1 VATTKHR
8 PARPRLLVLNQYY
21 WPGVEAT
28 AQLLTELC
36 EALADEYEIQVLTG
50 VLHGHEEE
58 PRLLVRNRVEIVR
71 VSSTAFERS
80 RLGLRALNYGTY
92 LANALLSALTGPRPD
107 LVLTMTDPPMIG
119 DIGLAAARRF
129 GVPLLVISE
138 DVFPEVATRLRRL
151 DSPVLAGV
159 LRQLISL
166 YLQRADRI
174 VAIGET
180 MRRRLEAKG
189 APGERI
195 RVIPN
200 WIDTATIAPQPR
212 ENEWARRHRLDGRFV
227 VMHSGNVGHAQNLD
241 VLVRATTFLRDL
253 EDLQVVII
261 GFGARHADMTALAKR
276 LEADRVRFLP
286 YQPREVLP
294 LSLSAA
300 DLHFVGLVKG
310 LAGYVVPSRLYGI
323 LAAGRPVVV
332 AADADSETAQV
343 VERVGC
349 GVVVP
354 PGRPELLAGVI
365 RAAYGG
371 ELDLDE
377 MGRFGRE
384 YVTAEADRTV
394 AVARYRGVLRELT
407 GSSA

>member
-1 VATTKHR
+1 RGLARPAAASARVRPGSARRTRPQATRREPRRGCAVAAPASDGLTLAFGGVATTNHR

-50 VLHGHEEE
+50 VLHGHQEE

-80 RLGLRALNYGTY
+80 RLRLRGPNYGTRG
-92 LANALLSALTGPRPD
+92 ATARSPAVTGPRPA
-107 LVLTMTDPPMIG
+107 LVLPMPAPPMIG

-151 DSPVLAGV
+151 DSPVLVGV

-189 APGERI
+189 TPGERI

-261 GFGARHADMTALAKR
+261 GFGARHADMTAL
-276 LEADRVRFLP
+276 
-286 YQPREVLP
+286 
-294 LSLSAA
+294 
-300 DLHFVGLVKG
+300 
-310 LAGYVVPSRLYGI
+310 
-323 LAAGRPVVV
+323 
-332 AADADSETAQV
+332 
-343 VERVGC
+343 
-349 GVVVP
+349 
-354 PGRPELLAGVI
+354 
-365 RAAYGG
+365 
-371 ELDLDE
+371 
-377 MGRFGRE
+377 
-384 YVTAEADRTV
+384 
-394 AVARYRGVLRELT
+394 
-407 GSSA
+407 